1 MLLNLIKQLLE
12 VFFMFCGHGIYYDS
26 KKKITSHFSIDPAEM
41 ASMKQKVQIM
51 EKELNNNVLKLNNSE
66 KKRKK
71 FEDKIKEFEAKVN
84 DRSLNLILLL
94 AF

>member
-1 MLLNLIKQLLE
+1 
-12 VFFMFCGHGIYYDS
+12 
-26 KKKITSHFSIDPAEM
+26 M